1 MEIKGY
7 INAKSKDEALV
18 KLYEKGFIPIR
29 LNLDIKINYKLNNH
43 ELYLF
48 FYKLSILASSGVDI
62 KTSLEIIGEEL
73 NNKIF
78 SSAIEDIIIE
88 IESGKKLSVAMK
100 NTKLFPD
107 ISINMIYIS
116 EETGK
121 QDMILEKLSYYFKK
135 QNEIEK
141 TIKKFTTYP
150 KFLAI
155 LSFSIILSIFIFLM
169 PKFSEIITVNNIEL
183 PLITSVLINLSSI
196 IINHYI
202 ALLILVFIIVSI
214 LFYLKH
220 NNKLEIYKYKLSLFK
235 GLNIKIEI
243 YRIIFYLY
251 LMYSS
256 GLSILSSLNHIIS
269 MTKSYYINNKL
280 QEIKNDLEE
289 GISLYNSVSNI
300 IPDMKLVNSSIKIG
314 ENSGK
319 MDIILENLYKY
330 YESEIELEIENIIKL
345 IEPVSILVISIVIG
359 IIIISLLLPILNLMN
374 SII

>member
-251 LMYSS
+251 LMDSS